1 MLCIYYFTVVSIC
14 KRVIPVLEGNLFLD
28 FSDKGI
34 FYVCVAVNIIG
45 SDTCLAAVE
54 IFAEYDTF
62 GGNFKIGAPVYDAW
76 ALAAEFK

>member
-1 MLCIYYFTVVSIC
+1 MLRIYYFTVVSIC
-14 KRVIPVLEGNLFLD
+14 KRVIPILEGNLFPD
-28 FSDKGI
+28 FSDKSI
-34 FYVCVAVNIIG
+34 LYICVAVNIIG

-62 GGNFKIGAPVYDAW
+62 GGNFKIGAPVYDTW